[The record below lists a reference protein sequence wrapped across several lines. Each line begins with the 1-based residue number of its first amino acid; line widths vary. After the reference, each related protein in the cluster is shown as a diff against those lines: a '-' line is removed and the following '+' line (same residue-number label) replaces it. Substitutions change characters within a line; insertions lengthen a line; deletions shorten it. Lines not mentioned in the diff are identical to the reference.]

1 MRSLLL
7 RIFVICWVTNLAVIV
22 VFMVMAAWIGFLP
35 GPAHG
40 PGFPGNHVIVAGQV
54 AVSILARE
62 DREAVQQYL
71 AIVEQVTGSPIFV
84 LNDRGEDVLD
94 RPVPQPAE
102 RMAQQIRD
110 GERSKM
116 IATSAGLW
124 VGDFVPDPKGGKFI
138 AVGMLLP
145 PTSKT
150 LFELPGPLAMPMLGI
165 IVTAGVIAFVL
176 AHYITGP
183 VRKLRSATQQFAT
196 GNLAARAAQSVVRR
210 KDAIGDLGR
219 EFDLMASRVE
229 ALMTSQQRL
238 LRDVSHE
245 LRSPLARLNVAL
257 GIARRKAGTEASDAL
272 VRIEQEAEQLNALIG
287 QLLALS
293 RLESLEL
300 VAELAELQ
308 LLALVEEV
316 VSDANFEGE
325 QDGRMA
331 SIVKRESCIV
341 RGVQQLLRSAV
352 ENVLRNAISYTAP
365 GSKVEVAISMRAE
378 QGRPHG
384 VVSIRDY
391 GPGIPEEHLLSIFRP
406 FHRVDDARDR
416 NRGGAGLGL
425 AIADRAMRVHGG
437 WITASNALGG
447 GLLVELFV
455 PAAIATRTDDPRFA
469 KPQGKFRRSWQSLS

>member
-7 RIFVICWVTNLAVIV
+7 RILMICWVTNLAVIA
-22 VFMVMAAWIGFLP
+22 VFMVIAAWIGFLP
-35 GPAHG
+35 GPGYG
-40 PGFPGNHVIVAGQV
+40 PGFPGNHVIVAGQA
-54 AVSILARE
+54 AVLILGRE
-62 DREAVQQYL
+62 DREAVRQYL
-71 AIVEQVTGSPIFV
+71 ASVEQVTGSPIFV

-94 RPVPQPAE
+94 RPVPQSAE
-102 RMAQQIRD
+102 RMARQIRD
-110 GERSKM
+110 GEGSNK

-124 VGDFVPDPKGGKFI
+124 VGDFVRDPKGGSFI
-138 AVGMLLP
+138 AVGTLLP
-145 PTSKT
+145 PASKA
-150 LFELPGPLAMPMLGI
+150 LFELAGPLAMPLLGF

-176 AHYITGP
+176 AHSVTGP
-183 VRKLRSATQQFAT
+183 VRKLRSVTQQFAA
-196 GNLAARAAQSVVRR
+196 GNLAARAAESVVTR

-219 EFDLMASRVE
+219 EFDLMAARIE

-293 RLESLEL
+293 RLDSLEFG
-300 VAELAELQ
+300 AEPVELQ

-325 QDGRMA
+325 QNGRTA
-331 SIVKRESCIV
+331 SIVKRESCMV

-352 ENVLRNAISYTAP
+352 ENVLRNAMSYTAP
-365 GSKVEVAISMRAE
+365 GSKVEVAIAMRVE
-378 QGRPHG
+378 QGRPHA
-384 VVSIRDY
+384 VVSIRDH
-391 GPGIPEEHLLSIFRP
+391 GPGIPEEHVLSVFRP
-406 FHRVDDARDR
+406 FYRVDDARDR
-416 NRGGAGLGL
+416 NRGGVGLGL
-425 AIADRAMRVHGG
+425 AIADRAVRIHGG
-437 WITASNALGG
+437 WITASNAAGG

-455 PAAIATRTDDPRFA
+455 PAQTTNS
-469 KPQGKFRRSWQSLS
+469 KHPQARPV